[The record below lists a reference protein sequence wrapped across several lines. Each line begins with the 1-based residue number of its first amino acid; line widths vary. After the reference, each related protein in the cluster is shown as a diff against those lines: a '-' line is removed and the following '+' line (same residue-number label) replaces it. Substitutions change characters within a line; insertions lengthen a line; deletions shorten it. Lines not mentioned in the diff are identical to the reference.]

1 MLIVSNIIDVKV
13 EARVINLSSIST
25 EEGLDLGVLK
35 VLHIAVVSVL
45 QLWSRLGDTGLLQP
59 CIGNVG
65 LGFSQAVDDDFCQER
80 ED

>member
-1 MLIVSNIIDVKV
+1 MFIVCV
-13 EARVINLSSIST
+13 EVVERVINLCSIST
-25 EEGLDLGVLK
+25 EECLDLGVLN

-45 QLWSRLGDTGLLQP
+45 QLWSRLGDTGLLPP

-65 LGFSQAVDDDFCQER
+65 LGFSQAVDDDFSQER